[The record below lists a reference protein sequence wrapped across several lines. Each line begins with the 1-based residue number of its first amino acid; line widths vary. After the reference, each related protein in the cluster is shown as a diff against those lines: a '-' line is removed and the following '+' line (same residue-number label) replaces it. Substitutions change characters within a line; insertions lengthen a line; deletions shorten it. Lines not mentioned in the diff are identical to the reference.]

1 MRERFVGLIPR
12 RRMQHPLLPQPPGRH
27 ASGAPSVFK
36 RPGGSGGCSGGP
48 GQTQAPAG
56 AATAQAAT
64 VQTEKV
70 ADGVYYMRGG
80 THHSVAV
87 EFADH
92 VVVIEGPLNEQR
104 SLAVIG
110 EVKKL
115 IPNKPIKYLV
125 NTHHHFDHSGGL
137 RTYVDEG
144 ATIVTHELN
153 KAFYEKTL
161 SAPRTLNPDRLAQS
175 KKKAAIETV
184 GDKKVMTDGTR
195 TLELHLIKDNPHND
209 GILMAYLPK
218 ERMLIEVDVYT
229 PPAPNAPAP
238 AAAAPVNPNTANLV
252 QNIERL
258 KLDFDKIL
266 PLHGP
271 GVASKADLY
280 KAAGKSAPSN

>member
-1 MRERFVGLIPR
+1 LIVSDVKPNAAVNI
-12 RRMQHPLLPQPPGRH
+12 QATP
-27 ASGAPSVFK
+27 
-36 RPGGSGGCSGGP
+36 
-48 GQTQAPAG
+48 QTQAPAG